1 MAPKKTQVKDL
12 AGRSVSSSK
21 ASNIKGG
28 AKAKANVKLSSF
40 AKTTAAKSP
49 AARTAAARVS
59 AMRARP

>member
-28 AKAKANVKLSSF
+28 AKAKAGTKVSSF
-40 AKTTAAKSP
+40 ARSSAAKTS
-49 AARTAAARVS
+49 AARTASARAAAARY
-59 AMRARP
+59 R